1 MPISIS
7 SDDVS
12 SKRRSEEP
20 LVKISN
26 VKQQWP
32 DEVVIVDDDD
42 DKPSDNAQKSVEKLK
57 DVETKVK
64 NAKDEDSEDEEHYEV
79 EEIVDYQY
87 CKVSV
92 VKISV
97 RSLARHI
104 VSEVRSV
111 CWC

>member
-7 SDDVS
+7 TADVS

-26 VKQQWP
+26 VKQPQ
-32 DEVVIVDDDD
+32 EVLIADDDE
-42 DKPSDNAQKSVEKLK
+42 PSGDAQKSVEKLK

-92 VKISV
+92 SIFFY
-97 RSLARHI
+97 LGL
-104 VSEVRSV
+104 
-111 CWC
+111 